1 MLWTHGLALSALYA
15 VACFAVFFS
24 QQIVVQSAVGELAFA
39 QLLNH
44 IHQTEIL
51 WNSDVLWAFASAVVA
66 RRAESTEKVQF
77 FKD

>member
-51 WNSDVLWAFASAVVA
+51 RNGDVLWAFASAV
-66 RRAESTEKVQF
+66 QQ
-77 FKD
+77 